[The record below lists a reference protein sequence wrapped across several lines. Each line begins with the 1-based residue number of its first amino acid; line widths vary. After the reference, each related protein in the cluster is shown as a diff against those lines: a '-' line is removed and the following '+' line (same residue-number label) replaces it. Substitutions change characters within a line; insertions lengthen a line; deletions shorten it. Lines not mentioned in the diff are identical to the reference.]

1 MSMSIQQDF
10 SAIQR
15 FQQLGDT
22 DWETLKKHYV
32 TTLRL
37 EAGAQE
43 QAAQMMQAHIEDRD
57 IVDYASYREAILR
70 IFPSSYFNLAAGIE
84 GRIAGTATDGYT
96 FTAKWYEFI
105 VTQKTAHVPTG
116 LEKSQKCK
124 IAIKAPGSRKLTSDI
139 DTSILTTFIGE
150 NSFFEHAKARI
161 KREGL
166 DYEGH
171 ITNAIINGFY
181 SISEELFKMTSASQ
195 RDSNAYTDTIAKD
208 KEIYPKFLHDE
219 ENNPLIQGERL
230 FSEEEFTKIFKE
242 YKYQK
247 HVQEMAASLFSL
259 HASLEQEEWQVFKD
273 LVKKRLGKILEAE
286 LPNEAQGTHIS
297 LCQQDYDTIFQG
309 VENIRGHHLKAL
321 NAKIQQL
328 SQLDPLPVRAQDIII
343 AALNRLYVEH
353 LEQCTDC
360 YEQILALKSKRK
372 PLMDEL
378 EAKKQALDK
387 ELAALKRLGD
397 SSDDPDIQEIIE
409 KKQKNCAMLE
419 ESCRKLKDSLRQ
431 NIIKTAQ
438 LQTEHQFR
446 QILASTF
453 ANEAYVCRSAV
464 YHVVNGQSGAADLP
478 ISQQTLLGSALQQ
491 VGFKLL
497 HSKELTHKNYLPEE
511 IAYYTAKYGQ
521 RLFNLIFSGRNAELD
536 DGIIKRLAQGKK
548 GKDLPKFTYL
558 KAKQVRDN
566 AYSTFKRK
574 ELALLNDQAKI
585 IQRIKSNPTILDAEK
600 PRKTLELIQQLR
612 ALSTEEEKTRYF
624 EQEKELYLSISA
636 KLIGLVCA
644 SRLEQ
649 KGYLWGQNLLSPLRD
664 ADEEEQLEGSV
675 SVISAPAPLQPPEPL
690 ETTREGSAID
700 EHHQIGEDAKSL
712 VMGAE
717 GGKARVSQV
726 NQEARSYSAVVAN
739 PSDKTAQVLAEG
751 VFGSHP
757 K

>member
-37 EAGAQE
+37 EEGAQE
-43 QAAQMMQAHIEDRD
+43 QAAQKMQAHIEDRD

-70 IFPSSYFNLAAGIE
+70 IFPSSYFNLAAGIA
-84 GRIAGTATDGYT
+84 GRIAKTPTDGYT

-116 LEKSQKCK
+116 VEKSQKCK

-139 DTSILTTFIGE
+139 DTSILTTFTGE
-150 NSFFEHAKARI
+150 NSFFEHVEARI

-166 DYEGH
+166 DLEGR
-171 ITNAIINGFY
+171 ITNAIIDGFY

-273 LVKKRLGKILEAE
+273 FVKKRLGKILEIE
-286 LPNEAQGTHIS
+286 LPNDAQGAHIS

-309 VENIRGHHLKAL
+309 VENIRSHHLKVL
-321 NAKIQQL
+321 DEKKHELRQL
-328 SQLDPLPVRAQDIII
+328 GPLLVHEQDITI

-353 LEQCTDC
+353 LEKCTEC
-360 YEQILALKSKRK
+360 YEKILVLKSERK
-372 PLMDEL
+372 HLINTL

-387 ELAALKRLGD
+387 KLADLKKLD
-397 SSDDPDIQEIIE
+397 HNSDDEDIQELIE
-409 KKQKNCAMLE
+409 IKQKNCAVLE

-438 LQTEHQFR
+438 LQTEHQGY

-497 HSKELTHKNYLPEE
+497 HSKELMHKGYSSEE
-511 IAYYTAKYGQ
+511 VAYYTAKYGQ

-558 KAKQVRDN
+558 KAKQVRHN
-566 AYSTFKRK
+566 AYSTFKQK

-649 KGYLWGQNLLSPLRD
+649 KGYLWGKNLRILFKAEQKEEIKDSP
-664 ADEEEQLEGSV
+664 
-675 SVISAPAPLQPPEPL
+675 SVIPPPVPLQTPKLLEPA
-690 ETTREGSAID
+690 TEGSAID
-700 EHHQIGEDAKSL
+700 EYHRIGPHAKNL
-712 VMGAE
+712 VMGIK
-717 GGKARVSQV
+717 GGKARVSQMD
-726 NQEARSYSAVVAN
+726 QESHSQSAVVAN
-739 PSDKTAQVLAEG
+739 PSDKTAQLLAAG
-751 VFGSHP
+751 VFGNYP

>member
-1 MSMSIQQDF
+1 MSMNIREDF

-15 FQQLGDT
+15 FEKLGG
-22 DWETLKKHYV
+22 WETLKKQYV
-32 TTLRL
+32 TTSYL

-43 QAAQMMQAHIEDRD
+43 QAAQKMQAHIEDRD

-70 IFPSSYFNLAAGIE
+70 IFPSSYFNLDAGIE
-84 GRIAGTATDGYT
+84 GRIAKTATDGYT
-96 FTAKWYEFI
+96 FTAKWCEFI
-105 VTQKTAHVPTG
+105 VTQKTAQVPTG

-139 DTSILTTFIGE
+139 DTSILTTFTGE
-150 NSFFEHAKARI
+150 NSFFEHAEARI

-166 DYEGH
+166 DYEGR
-171 ITNAIINGFY
+171 ITNAIIDGFY
-181 SISEELFKMTSASQ
+181 SISEELFKMASASQ

-219 ENNPLIQGERL
+219 ENNPSIQGERL

-259 HASLEQEEWQVFKD
+259 RCSLEEKEWQAFKD
-273 LVKKRLGKILEAE
+273 LVKKRLSKILKSE
-286 LPNEAQGTHIS
+286 LPNDVQETNLS
-297 LCQQDYDTIFQG
+297 LCQQDYDTIFQE
-309 VENIRGHHLKAL
+309 VENIHSHHLTKL
-321 NAKIQQL
+321 NDKIREL
-328 SQLDPLPVRAQDIII
+328 SQLDPPPVREEDITI

-353 LEQCTDC
+353 LEQCTEC
-360 YEQILALKSKRK
+360 YEQILDLKSKKK

-378 EAKKQALDK
+378 EAKKQTLDK
-387 ELAALKRLGD
+387 KLADLKKLD
-397 SSDDPDIQEIIE
+397 HNSDDEDIQELIE
-409 KKQKNCAMLE
+409 IKQKNCAVLE
-419 ESCRKLKDSLRQ
+419 ESCRKLKDSLHQ

-464 YHVVNGQSGAADLP
+464 HHVVNGQSGATDLL

-497 HSKELTHKNYLPEE
+497 HSKELTHKGYSPEE
-511 IAYYTAKYGQ
+511 VAYYTAKYGQ

-548 GKDLPKFTYL
+548 GKDLPEFTYL

-585 IQRIKSNPTILDAEK
+585 IQRIKLNPTILDAEK
-600 PRKTLELIQQLR
+600 PRKTLELIKK
-612 ALSTEEEKTRYF
+612 LSTLSSEDEKTHYF
-624 EQEKELYLSISA
+624 EHEKKLYLSISA
-636 KLIGLVCA
+636 KLIGLVGA

-649 KGYLWGQNLLSPLRD
+649 KGYLWGGNSCIPFKAEQKKEIESLSLAPLSNTKSPLSSTL
-664 ADEEEQLEGSV
+664 LE
-675 SVISAPAPLQPPEPL
+675 ATA
-690 ETTREGSAID
+690 EGSATD
-700 EHHQIGEDAKSL
+700 EHHRIGARATNL
-712 VMGAE
+712 VMAGE
-717 GGKARVSQV
+717 GGEARVNHMDQDPDSQ
-726 NQEARSYSAVVAN
+726 SAVVAN
-739 PSDKTAQVLAEG
+739 PPKEAAQSLAEG
-751 VFGSHP
+751 VFRNHP